1 MLQVNKAPPL
11 ASDDAEG
18 LIPSE
23 LATTFSSFKL
33 ILKRQF
39 RVFLVLMACTTA
51 LGLLYLFITPPSFT
65 ANGTMVIDTHRAQLL
80 QQKPDVG
87 NGANI
92 AIDPGAVQTEVEVL
106 LSRRISLSVIRD
118 LRLTEDPEFAG
129 GNGGLLG
136 SVLKLVPGLGGS
148 DGKPSEAQLTDRAL
162 PAFESRRTVSRVG
175 QTYVMEVGFRSLDP
189 VKSARIVNA
198 IADAYVTEQLDA
210 KYQATRRASAW
221 LEDRIKEL
229 RMQGSVADR
238 AVVDFKRANKIV
250 TVDAAGDTV
259 RLMND
264 QQLSELNSQLI
275 LARAATAEAK
285 ARLDRMQIVMK
296 EDVPDASVADVLKS
310 EVIIKLRNQYLEYAA
325 RERVWASRYGANHLA
340 AIDLRTQML
349 EIRRNINDEMKKI
362 AESYKSDYEIALARE
377 QSLENS
383 LAAEVTESQITHN
396 SQVQL
401 RDLESNAKSYR
412 TISDNFLQRYT
423 ESVQQ
428 QSFPITE
435 TRVISAAIPPTHK
448 SQPLTLVVLAIS
460 TACGLLLSFA
470 LAGYRELSDRV
481 FRTRAQIEESLGAN
495 CIATLPA
502 LKSPN
507 PVSSTVIVGDAASKG
522 ERTLVHKHDLMNFV
536 VDSPFS
542 EFTEGLR
549 SLKLVMD
556 LNGVLKSNRVIGLT
570 STLPNEGK
578 STVASNLAHLLAHAG
593 RRVMLIDCDLRKP
606 SLSQQFAPDAA
617 VGLIQVIAGKIEL
630 ADAVWTEPSSG
641 LTFLPTPAAS
651 SSKLLHTDEIL
662 GSNAM
667 KNLIDRLCETFDSV
681 IVDLSPL
688 LPVIDARASSNFIDS
703 YVYVVE
709 WGQTN
714 RDIAKRLL
722 AETPEIH
729 DRLLGVILNRADMRK
744 MARYEGYAS
753 SYNYRKY
760 YGRYGYAE

>member
-1 MLQVNKAPPL
+1 MLQVNKASPL
-11 ASDDAEG
+11 ASDDVER
-18 LIPSE
+18 LTPSQIVKM
-23 LATTFSSFKL
+23 FSSFKL

-51 LGLLYLFITPPSFT
+51 LGLLYLFITPPSYT
-65 ANGTMVIDTHRAQLL
+65 ASGTMVIDSHRLQLL
-80 QQKPDVG
+80 QQKPDL
-87 NGANI
+87 GAN
-92 AIDPGAVQTEVEVL
+92 AIDTGAVQTEVEVL
-106 LSRRISLSVIRD
+106 LSRTISLSVIKE

-129 GNGGLLG
+129 GNGGLIG
-136 SVLKLVPGLGGS
+136 FFLKLVPGLWGSGGI
-148 DGKPSEAQLTDRAL
+148 DSEARLTDRAL
-162 PAFESRRTVSRVG
+162 TAFESRRTVYRVPPAN
-175 QTYVMEVGFRSLDP
+175 VIEIGFRSLDP

-229 RMQGSVADR
+229 RTQASIADR
-238 AVVDFKRANKIV
+238 AVVDFKRANNIV
-250 TVDAAGDTV
+250 TVEDANGGNA
-259 RLMND
+259 RLMNE

-285 ARLDRMQIVMK
+285 ARLDRMQDVMK
-296 EDVPDASVADVLKS
+296 QDVPDASVADVLKS
-310 EVIIKLRNQYLEYAA
+310 EIIIRLRNQYLDYAA
-325 RERVWASRYGANHLA
+325 RERVWAERYGANHLA
-340 AIDLRTQML
+340 TVDLRTQML
-349 EIRRNINDEMKKI
+349 ELRHNINDEMKKI

-377 QSLENS
+377 RSLESS
-383 LAAEVTESQITHN
+383 LATEVTNSQITHN
-396 SQVQL
+396 AQVQL

-412 TISDNFLQRYT
+412 TISDSFLQRYM

-435 TRVISAAIPPTHK
+435 ARLISAAIPPMHK
-448 SQPLTLVVLAIS
+448 SEPITLGVLGIS
-460 TACGLLLSFA
+460 TVGGLMLCVAFAC
-470 LAGYRELSDRV
+470 YRELSDRV
-481 FRTRAQIEESLGAN
+481 FRTRAQIEESLGVN

-502 LKSPN
+502 LKSTN
-507 PVSSTVIVGDAASKG
+507 PVNSAVIAEDAASKA
-522 ERTLVHKHDLMNFV
+522 ERIIIHKHELMNYV
-536 VDSPFS
+536 ADSPFS

-578 STVASNLAHLLAHAG
+578 STIASNFAHLLAQAG
-593 RRVMLIDCDLRKP
+593 RRVILIDCDLRKP
-606 SLSQQFAPDAA
+606 TLSQHFAPDAA
-617 VGLIQVIAGKIEL
+617 GGLIQVIAGKINL

-641 LTFLPTPAAS
+641 LTFLPAPAAS
-651 SSKLLHTDEIL
+651 ASKLLHTDEIL

-667 KNLIDRLCETFDSV
+667 KNLIDRLCETFDYV

-688 LPVIDARASSNFIDS
+688 LPVIDARATSNFIDS

-714 RDIAKRLL
+714 RDIAERLL

-729 DRLLGVILNRADMRK
+729 DRILGVILNSADMRK

-760 YGRYGYAE
+760 YGRYGYVE

>member
-1 MLQVNKAPPL
+1 MLQVSKASPL

-18 LIPSE
+18 LTSSHLIK
-23 LATTFSSFKL
+23 AFSSFKL

-65 ANGTMVIDTHRAQLL
+65 ASGTMVIDSHRVQLS
-80 QQKPDVG
+80 QQKPDL
-87 NGANI
+87 GAMP
-92 AIDPGAVQTEVEVL
+92 IDTGAVQTEVEVL
-106 LSRRISLSVIRD
+106 LSRTISLAVIRE

-129 GNGGLLG
+129 SNGGLLG
-136 SVLKLVPGLGGS
+136 FVRKLVPPWGS
-148 DGKPSEAQLTDRAL
+148 GRIPSEAQLTDRAL
-162 PAFESRRTVSRVG
+162 AVFESRRAVYRVAPA
-175 QTYVMEVGFRSLDP
+175 YVIEIGFRSLDP

-198 IADAYVTEQLDA
+198 IADAYVTEQLSA

-221 LEDRIKEL
+221 LDDRIKEL
-229 RMQGSVADR
+229 RMQASVADR
-238 AVVDFKRANKIV
+238 AVVDFKRANNIV
-250 TVDAAGDTV
+250 TVEDANGGNV

-285 ARLDRMQIVMK
+285 ARFDRMQEVMK
-296 EDVPDASVADVLKS
+296 QDVPDASVADVLKN
-310 EVIIKLRNQYLEYAA
+310 EIIIRLRNQYLDYAA
-325 RERVWASRYGANHLA
+325 RERVWAERYGANHLA
-340 AIDLRTQML
+340 TVNLRTQML
-349 EIRRNINDEMKKI
+349 ELRRNINDEMKKI

-377 QSLENS
+377 RSLEGS
-383 LAAEVTESQITHN
+383 LATEVTDSQITHN

-412 TISDNFLQRYT
+412 TISDSFLQRYM

-435 TRVISAAIPPTHK
+435 ARLISAAIPPIHK
-448 SQPLTLVVLAIS
+448 SSPLTLVVFGIS
-460 TACGLLLSFA
+460 TAGGLMLCIAFA
-470 LAGYRELSDRV
+470 CYRELSDRV

-502 LKSPN
+502 LKSTN
-507 PVSSTVIVGDAASKG
+507 PVSSPVIAEDAAPMA
-522 ERTLVHKHDLMNFV
+522 ERTLVHKHDLMNYV
-536 VDSPFS
+536 ADSPFS

-556 LNGVLKSNRVIGLT
+556 LNGVLKSNRVIGVT

-578 STVASNLAHLLAHAG
+578 STIASNFAHLLAQAG
-593 RRVMLIDCDLRKP
+593 RRVILIDCDLRKP
-606 SLSQQFAPDAA
+606 SLSQQFAPDTAS
-617 VGLIQVIAGKIEL
+617 GLIQVIAGKINL

-641 LTFLPTPAAS
+641 LTFLPAPAAS
-651 SSKLLHTDEIL
+651 ASKLLHTDEIL

-667 KNLIDRLCETFDSV
+667 KNLIDRLCETFDYV

-688 LPVIDARASSNFIDS
+688 LPVIDARATSNFIDS

-714 RDIAKRLL
+714 RDIAARLL
-722 AETPEIH
+722 AETQEIH
-729 DRLLGVILNRADMRK
+729 DRLLGVILNKADMRK

-753 SYNYRKY
+753 TYNYRKY
-760 YGRYGYAE
+760 YGRYGYVE

>member
-11 ASDDAEG
+11 ASDDVEG
-18 LIPSE
+18 LTPSE
-23 LATTFSSFKL
+23 LTTTFSSFKW

-65 ANGTMVIDTHRAQLL
+65 ASGTMVIDTHRTQLL

-87 NGANI
+87 NI
-92 AIDPGAVQTEVEVL
+92 AIDAGTVQTEVEVL
-106 LSRRISLSVIRD
+106 LSRTISLSVIRD
-118 LRLTEDPEFAG
+118 LRLTEDPEFAS

-136 SVLKLVPGLGGS
+136 AVLKLVPGLSGTGG
-148 DGKPSEAQLTDRAL
+148 KLSEAQLTDQAL
-162 PAFESRRTVSRVG
+162 AAFDSRRTVSRVG
-175 QTYVMEVGFRSLDP
+175 MTYVIEIGFRSLDP
-189 VKSARIVNA
+189 AKSARIVNA

-210 KYQATRRASAW
+210 KFQATRRASAW

-229 RMQGSVADR
+229 RTQGAVADR
-238 AVVDFKRANKIV
+238 AVVDFKRANNIV
-250 TVDAAGDTV
+250 TVEAAGDTP

-285 ARLDRMQIVMK
+285 ARLDRMQAVMK
-296 EDVPDASVADVLKS
+296 QDVPDASVADVLKN
-310 EVIIKLRNQYLEYAA
+310 EVIIKLRNQYLDYAA
-325 RERVWASRYGANHLA
+325 RERVWSARYGANHLA
-340 AIDLRTQML
+340 AVDLRTQML

-396 SQVQL
+396 SQGQL
-401 RDLESNAKSYR
+401 SDLESNAKSYR
-412 TISDNFLQRYT
+412 TIADSFLQRYT

-435 TRVISAAIPPTHK
+435 TRLISAAIPPTKK
-448 SQPLTLVVLAIS
+448 SQPVTLVVLGIS

-470 LAGYRELSDRV
+470 FACYRELSDRV

-502 LKSPN
+502 LKSTN
-507 PVSSTVIVGDAASKG
+507 PVSSTVIVEDAASKG

-578 STVASNLAHLLAHAG
+578 STVASNFAHLLAHAG

-606 SLSQQFAPDAA
+606 SLSQLFAPDAA

-641 LTFLPTPAAS
+641 LTFLPAPAAS
-651 SSKLLHTDEIL
+651 ASKLLHTDEIL

-714 RDIAKRLL
+714 RDIAMRLL
-722 AETPEIH
+722 AETPEVH

-760 YGRYGYAE
+760 YGRYGYVE

>member
-1 MLQVNKAPPL
+1 MLQVNKASPL
-11 ASDDAEG
+11 ASDDVER
-18 LIPSE
+18 LTPSQIVKI
-23 LATTFSSFKL
+23 FSSFKL

-51 LGLLYLFITPPSFT
+51 LGLLYLFITPPSYT
-65 ANGTMVIDTHRAQLL
+65 ASGTMVIDSHRLQLL
-80 QQKPDVG
+80 QQKPDL
-87 NGANI
+87 GAN
-92 AIDPGAVQTEVEVL
+92 AIDTGAVQTEVEVL
-106 LSRRISLSVIRD
+106 LSRTISLSVIKE

-136 SVLKLVPGLGGS
+136 FFLKLVPGLWGSGGI
-148 DGKPSEAQLTDRAL
+148 DSEARLTDRAL
-162 PAFESRRTVSRVG
+162 TAFERRRTVYRVPPAN
-175 QTYVMEVGFRSLDP
+175 VIEIGFRSLDP

-229 RMQGSVADR
+229 RTQASIADR
-238 AVVDFKRANKIV
+238 AVVDFKHANNIV
-250 TVDAAGDTV
+250 TVEAAGDTV
-259 RLMND
+259 RLMNE

-285 ARLDRMQIVMK
+285 ARLDRMQDVMK
-296 EDVPDASVADVLKS
+296 QDVPDASVADVLKN

-325 RERVWASRYGANHLA
+325 RERVFAERYGANHLA
-340 AIDLRTQML
+340 TVNLRTQML
-349 EIRRNINDEMKKI
+349 ELQHNINDEMKKI

-377 QSLENS
+377 RSLESS
-383 LAAEVTESQITHN
+383 LATEVTDSQITHN
-396 SQVQL
+396 AQVQL

-412 TISDNFLQRYT
+412 TISDSFLQRYM

-435 TRVISAAIPPTHK
+435 ARLISAAIPPMHK
-448 SQPLTLVVLAIS
+448 SEPITLVVLGIS
-460 TACGLLLSFA
+460 TVGGLMLCVAFAC
-470 LAGYRELSDRV
+470 YRELSDRV
-481 FRTRAQIEESLGAN
+481 FRTRAQIEESLGVN

-502 LKSPN
+502 LKSTN
-507 PVSSTVIVGDAASKG
+507 PVNSAVIAEDAASKA
-522 ERTLVHKHDLMNFV
+522 ERIIVHKHELMNYVADF
-536 VDSPFS
+536 PFS

-578 STVASNLAHLLAHAG
+578 STIASNFAHLLAQAG
-593 RRVMLIDCDLRKP
+593 RRVILIDCDLRKP
-606 SLSQQFAPDAA
+606 SLTQHFAPDAA
-617 VGLIQVIAGKIEL
+617 GGLIQVIAGKIDL
-630 ADAVWTEPSSG
+630 ADAVWIEPSSG
-641 LTFLPTPAAS
+641 LTFLPAPAAS
-651 SSKLLHTDEIL
+651 ASKLLHTDEIL

-667 KNLIDRLCETFDSV
+667 KNLIDRLCEAFDYV

-688 LPVIDARASSNFIDS
+688 LPVIDARATSNFIDS
-703 YVYVVE
+703 YVYVVQ

-714 RDIAKRLL
+714 RDIAERLL

-729 DRLLGVILNRADMRK
+729 DRILGVILNSADMRK

-760 YGRYGYAE
+760 YGRYGYVE

>member
-1 MLQVNKAPPL
+1 MLQVNKSSPP
-11 ASDDAEG
+11 AVDDAEG
-18 LIPSE
+18 LTPSH
-23 LATTFSSFKL
+23 LIKTFSSFKL

-39 RVFLVLMACTTA
+39 RVFLVLMSCTTA
-51 LGLLYLFITPPSFT
+51 LGLLYLFITPPSYT
-65 ANGTMVIDTHRAQLL
+65 ASGTMVIDSHRVQLL
-80 QQKPDVG
+80 QQKPDLEPV
-87 NGANI
+87 
-92 AIDPGAVQTEVEVL
+92 AIDPGTVQTEVEVL
-106 LSRRISLSVIRD
+106 LSRTISLSVIRE

-148 DGKPSEAQLTDRAL
+148 GGIDSEAHLTDRAL
-162 PAFESRRTVSRVG
+162 SAFESRRTVSRVPPA
-175 QTYVMEVGFRSLDP
+175 YVIEIGFRSLDP

-198 IADAYVTEQLDA
+198 IADAYVTEQLDS

-229 RMQGSVADR
+229 RKQASDADL
-238 AVVDFKRANKIV
+238 AVVEFKRANNIV
-250 TVDAAGDTV
+250 MVQGAGDTA
-259 RLMND
+259 RLMNE

-285 ARLDRMQIVMK
+285 ARLDRMQDVMK
-296 EDVPDASVADVLKS
+296 QDVPDASVADVLKS
-310 EVIIKLRNQYLEYAA
+310 EIIIRLRNQYLDYAA
-325 RERVWASRYGANHLA
+325 RERVWAERYGANHLA
-340 AIDLRTQML
+340 TVNLRTQML
-349 EIRRNINDEMKKI
+349 EIRHNINDEMKKI

-377 QSLENS
+377 RSLESS
-383 LAAEVTESQITHN
+383 LATEVTESQITHN
-396 SQVQL
+396 AQVQL

-412 TISDNFLQRYT
+412 TISDSFLQRYM

-435 TRVISAAIPPTHK
+435 ARLISAAIPPTHK
-448 SQPLTLVVLAIS
+448 SQPITLVVFGIS
-460 TACGLLLSFA
+460 TVGGLMLCIAFAC
-470 LAGYRELSDRV
+470 YRELSDRV

-502 LKSPN
+502 LKSSN
-507 PVSSTVIVGDAASKG
+507 PVSSPVIAEDAAPMA
-522 ERTLVHKHDLMNFV
+522 ERTFVHKHDLMNYV
-536 VDSPFS
+536 ADSPFS

-578 STVASNLAHLLAHAG
+578 TTIASNFAHLLAQAG
-593 RRVMLIDCDLRKP
+593 RRVILIDCDLRKP

-617 VGLIQVIAGKIEL
+617 GGLIQVLAGKINL

-641 LTFLPTPAAS
+641 LAFLPAPSAS
-651 SSKLLHTDEIL
+651 ASKLLHTDEIL

-667 KNLIDRLCETFDSV
+667 KNLIDRLCETFDYV

-688 LPVIDARASSNFIDS
+688 LPVIDARATSNFIES

-714 RDIAKRLL
+714 RDIAERLL

-760 YGRYGYAE
+760 YGRYGCVE

>member
-1 MLQVNKAPPL
+1 MLQVNKASPL
-11 ASDDAEG
+11 ASDDVER
-18 LIPSE
+18 LTPSQIVKM
-23 LATTFSSFKL
+23 FHSFKL

-51 LGLLYLFITPPSFT
+51 LGLLYLFITPPSYT
-65 ANGTMVIDTHRAQLL
+65 ASGTMVIDSHRLQML
-80 QQKPDVG
+80 QQKQDL
-87 NGANI
+87 GAN
-92 AIDPGAVQTEVEVL
+92 AIDTAAVQTEVEVL
-106 LSRRISLSVIRD
+106 LSRTISLSVIKE

-136 SVLKLVPGLGGS
+136 FFLKLVPGLWGSGGI
-148 DGKPSEAQLTDRAL
+148 DSEARLTDRAL
-162 PAFESRRTVSRVG
+162 TAFESRRTVNRVPPAN
-175 QTYVMEVGFRSLDP
+175 VIEIGFRSLDP

-198 IADAYVTEQLDA
+198 VADAYVTEQLDA

-229 RMQGSVADR
+229 RMQASIADR
-238 AVVDFKRANKIV
+238 AVVDFKRANNIV
-250 TVDAAGDTV
+250 TVEAAGDTV

-285 ARLDRMQIVMK
+285 ARLDRMQDVMK
-296 EDVPDASVADVLKS
+296 QDVPDASVADVLKS
-310 EVIIKLRNQYLEYAA
+310 EIIIRLRNQYLDYAA
-325 RERVWASRYGANHLA
+325 RERDWSKRYGADHLA
-340 AIDLRTQML
+340 TVNLRTQML
-349 EIRRNINDEMKKI
+349 EIRNNINDEMKKI

-377 QSLENS
+377 RSLENS
-383 LAAEVTESQITHN
+383 LATEVTESQITHN
-396 SQVQL
+396 AQVQL

-412 TISDNFLQRYT
+412 TISDSFLQRYM

-435 TRVISAAIPPTHK
+435 ARLISAAIPPMHK
-448 SQPLTLVVLAIS
+448 SEPLTLVVLGIS
-460 TACGLLLSFA
+460 MVGGLMLCVAFAC
-470 LAGYRELSDRV
+470 YRELSDRV
-481 FRTRAQIEESLGAN
+481 FRTRAQIEESLGVN

-502 LKSPN
+502 LKSTN
-507 PVSSTVIVGDAASKG
+507 PVNSAVIAESAASKA
-522 ERTLVHKHDLMNFV
+522 ERILVHKHELMNYV
-536 VDSPFS
+536 ADSPFS

-578 STVASNLAHLLAHAG
+578 STIASNFAHLLAQAG
-593 RRVMLIDCDLRKP
+593 RRVILIDCDLRKP
-606 SLSQQFAPDAA
+606 SLSQQFAPDATG
-617 VGLIQVIAGKIEL
+617 GLIQVIAGKIDL

-641 LTFLPTPAAS
+641 LTFLPAPGAS
-651 SSKLLHTDEIL
+651 ASKLLHTDEIL

-667 KNLIDRLCETFDSV
+667 KNLIDRLCETFDYV

-688 LPVIDARASSNFIDS
+688 LPVIDARATSNFIDS

-714 RDIAKRLL
+714 RDIAERLL

-729 DRLLGVILNRADMRK
+729 DRILGVILNSADMRK

-760 YGRYGYAE
+760 YGRYGYVE